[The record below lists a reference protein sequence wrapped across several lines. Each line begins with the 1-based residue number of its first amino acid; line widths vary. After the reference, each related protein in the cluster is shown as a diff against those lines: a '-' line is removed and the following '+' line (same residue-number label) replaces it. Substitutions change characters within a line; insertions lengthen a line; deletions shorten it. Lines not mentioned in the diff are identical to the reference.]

1 MSPILSSYNR
11 SWCYTTDSSTR
22 WENWTCDNCGTVTQA
37 LGYKYD
43 IFNEKAEVT
52 SSVSPTLNRIFGG
65 RQVEIG
71 EVPWQVNV
79 LTKSSKSYAVRIGY
93 RFYSSFC
100 GGVVIST
107 RKVISAAHC
116 FMSSDDGSLKSA
128 DELLVI
134 AGHSS
139 IRTPRQISGLE
150 KYVLHPRV
158 LLGDKFYQEKL

>member
-22 WENWTCDNCGTVTQA
+22 WENCTCDKCGTVTQA

-43 IFNEKAEVT
+43 IFDDKAKVT
-52 SSVSPTLNRIFGG
+52 SSVTPTVSPTLNKIFGG

-79 LTKSSKSYAVRIGY
+79 LKPLDYYSTYAVRIGY
-93 RFYSSFC
+93 RYYYSLC
-100 GGVVIST
+100 GGVVVST
-107 RKVISAAHC
+107 TKVVSAAHC

-128 DELLVI
+128 DELQVI

-139 IRTPRQISGLE
+139 ITTARQISGLE
-150 KYVLHPRV
+150 KYVLHP
-158 LLGDKFYQEKL
+158 